1 MLSFK
6 FMLFLLIAIFALGFF
21 IAIIV
26 DLFTNKKSKD
36 ISKSFSENKIYRKFK
51 DQDDPCIDDV
61 VNDFKLLDD

>member
-1 MLSFK
+1 MLTFN

-26 DLFTNKKSKD
+26 DLCTNKKNKD
-36 ISKSFSENKIYRKFK
+36 ISKSFSENKIYRKFT
-51 DQDDPCIDDV
+51 DENDPCIDDV